1 MAPYLHQTQNRLRVR
16 SDFILR
22 NPQQVALQL
31 AQLKGAAGVKE
42 VIYRRYAG
50 SVAVRFDESRVSGSA
65 LLAQMEGFGWLT
77 ARNDN
82 AYIDTTVRQL
92 ARSMVKGAAMLTLNA
107 VVKPS
112 LLKMVL
118 R

>member
-1 MAPYLHQTQNRLRVR
+1 MRVQWR
-16 SDFILR
+16 C
-22 NPQQVALQL
+22 
-31 AQLKGAAGVKE
+31 
-42 VIYRRYAG
+42 
-50 SVAVRFDESRVSGSA
+50 ESRVSGSA

>member
-31 AQLKGAAGVKE
+31 AQLKGVAGVKE

-50 SVAVRFDESRVSGSA
+50 SVAVRFDESRISGSA
-65 LLAQMEGFGWLT
+65 LLAQMEGFGWLSV
-77 ARNDN
+77 RKDN

-92 ARSMVKGAAMLTLNA
+92 ARGMVKGAAMLTLNA
-107 VVKPS
+107 LVKPS